1 MVENNNIMVGN
12 NEKKIERLY
21 NGMIL
26 NNVFQL
32 NFSKDKPEIDFF
44 TGEAVFKIETTT
56 VYIEQYDETKV
67 IHQSIWK
74 LLDFLTIEFTKQNH
88 HKCKKEKMNREVVVS
103 LSDYIS
109 LRNDSL
115 SKPNENKIKKETKDD
130 LDILVHMSIEGT
142 ENQKKN
148 TKFLAKAKICESVKR
163 KKDTIIF
170 VFSEELAEY
179 LVNSYVMQYPLSLLK
194 TDSRNA
200 NLYPLGRKMSL
211 HYGMDNNFIKGT
223 NSKLGVDTAL
233 QYCPLIPSCE
243 KVEKSDRQ
251 FNRRIYE
258 PFEKTLRDLGF
269 NYEFLLNGV
278 VKNADDIHGMSC
290 TQYLKMSVS
299 FSIPDIIIDVERL
312 TRRKEEKA
320 KAKQRKE
327 KNNV

>member
-1 MVENNNIMVGN
+1 
-12 NEKKIERLY
+12 
-21 NGMIL
+21 
-26 NNVFQL
+26 
-32 NFSKDKPEIDFF
+32 
-44 TGEAVFKIETTT
+44 
-56 VYIEQYDETKV
+56 
-67 IHQSIWK
+67 
-74 LLDFLTIEFTKQNH
+74 
-88 HKCKKEKMNREVVVS
+88 
-103 LSDYIS
+103 
-109 LRNDSL
+109 
-115 SKPNENKIKKETKDD
+115 
-130 LDILVHMSIEGT
+130 MSIEGS
-142 ENQKKN
+142 ENQKKS

-200 NLYPLGRKMSL
+200 NLYPLGRKMAL

-320 KAKQRKE
+320 KAKKRKE
-327 KNNV
+327 KNNI